1 MELEAIIEIIVRT
14 VYRVFI
20 WIINLEIVLLN
31 VMVSWNLLAFGLERA
46 VSGRLFIGAEFV
58 EKLFQTELRQMII
71 R

>member
-14 VYRVFI
+14 VYQVFI

-46 VSGRLFIGAEFV
+46 VSGL
-58 EKLFQTELRQMII
+58 
-71 R
+71 